1 MRARHIINLEN
12 SMIETIKKEGVDT
25 TLMALLKPRLNLK
38 ELPHRRRVGRIKEKM
53 VGAVLVLALLLA
65 TILFPIQA
73 SANEAPPPVPSFSE
87 ESVESKEIYL
97 QFVVNMV
104 KQNIVSMYLTYQHLS
119 DEELEEA
126 LYMSYIL
133 QELLEELTADQ

>member
-73 SANEAPPPVPSFSE
+73 S
-87 ESVESKEIYL
+87 
-97 QFVVNMV
+97 
-104 KQNIVSMYLTYQHLS
+104 H
-119 DEELEEA
+119 
-126 LYMSYIL
+126 
-133 QELLEELTADQ
+133 